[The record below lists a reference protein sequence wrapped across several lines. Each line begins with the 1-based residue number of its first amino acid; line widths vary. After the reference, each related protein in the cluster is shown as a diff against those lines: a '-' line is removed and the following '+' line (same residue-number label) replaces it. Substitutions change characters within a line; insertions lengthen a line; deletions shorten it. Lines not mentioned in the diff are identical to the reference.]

1 MNKLCSFILLLL
13 LFGMVQ
19 YALSQPIDYYASQP
33 ITTLDKATYK
43 SIRKQFRESKEYA
56 LFFHYDKC
64 TFAGLEYKQFDRFM
78 HNIDPKATL
87 DSCYLSNLLLCYE
100 ARFYKQHDVSN
111 FVKGNARST
120 TFTIHITIDDISVN
134 AGIKA
139 KALLMYHDSIP
150 VARFDASMEDGRWNT
165 FPILLLENGTE
176 QALKLAKSLYVIRR
190 SQPLYQHILLIR
202 KE

>member
-1 MNKLCSFILLLL
+1 MSKLHLFILLLSFL
-13 LFGMVQ
+13 GTAQ

-43 SIRKQFRESKEYA
+43 SIREQFRKSKEYA

-64 TFAGLEYKQFDRFM
+64 TFAGLEYKQFERFL
-78 HNIDPKATL
+78 HYNVSEASV
-87 DSCYLSNLLLCYE
+87 DSCYLSNLLKRYE
-100 ARFYKQHDVSN
+100 ACFYKYKDVSN
-111 FVKGNARST
+111 FVKGNARAT
-120 TFTIHITIDDISVN
+120 TFTIHITIDDISEN

-150 VARFDASMEDGRWNT
+150 VARFDVSMEDGRWNT

-176 QALKLAKSLYVIRR
+176 QALKLAKSLNVIRR

>member
-139 KALLMYHDSIP
+139 KALLMYYDSIP
-150 VARFDASMEDGRWNT
+150 VARFDASMEEGRWNT

-176 QALKLAKSLYVIRR
+176 QALKLAKSLNVIRR